1 MKFDKC
7 DISNIQ
13 ISILMSKSIFINY
26 LPPVRP
32 KLLPKLNMLII
43 YWILT
48 HSIFKICQSLFWCQ
62 NAHLTFQIWRSRFK
76 CKKWFFIKYIPVAR
90 PKLVPKW
97 KTLRIYWNFAELIF
111 QICRFLFWFQKWFL
125 LNIYHVFGPN
135 MPRN

>member
-1 MKFDKC
+1 MILKSFVEIQKFIGIEPIINCSYNVKINFYEIFITCLFQNGLKTKNAHNLLKFDKC

-43 YWILT
+43 HWILT

-62 NAHLTFQIWRSRFK
+62 
-76 CKKWFFIKYIPVAR
+76 
-90 PKLVPKW
+90 
-97 KTLRIYWNFAELIF
+97 
-111 QICRFLFWFQKWFL
+111 KWFL
-125 LNIYHVFGPN
+125 LNIYHLFDPN
-135 MPRN
+135 WSQN